1 MHDSMCIHE
10 NTTCDCLLKE
20 HLLGRWIGLSSR
32 WLLFCVHGLILYE
45 QFNGPALSEAPSML
59 PALFETRG
67 VVAGIDY
74 KTSEAGVTSKKT
86 TSCDVLCL
94 ANSLLGIG
102 VAQAILLASPSI
114 SCHPCSFEV
123 ADDSLS

>member
-1 MHDSMCIHE
+1 MHGSMCIHE

-74 KTSEAGVTSKKT
+74 KTSEAGVTSRKT
-86 TSCDVLCL
+86 TSCDVPCL
-94 ANSLLGIG
+94 KQCSRHRRRASYPACLTLD
-102 VAQAILLASPSI
+102 ILPPVQLR
-114 SCHPCSFEV
+114 SC
-123 ADDSLS
+123 